1 MSTAMTFQL
10 VMAQFGSSSTKQ
22 ENLDKAE
29 KALEEAT
36 RIHHADI
43 VVFPEAFMSFYQIG
57 TPREQKLEDA
67 EPLEGHFSTTMRA
80 LAKQYGV
87 WVVFGTRETTEDSDD
102 DRVYNTAVIIDSDGE
117 IVSSYRK
124 THLYDAFGAKES
136 RDIKP
141 GTALFEP
148 IDTPFGKLGLFVCYE
163 LRFPEIARYQ
173 ALHGADIILVP
184 SGWVRGHVKEQHWE
198 TLVTARALENTA
210 YVVAVNQINEFYIG
224 QSLIV
229 DPMGVVVARGDE
241 TETLIPYRIDL
252 ERVHD
257 VRAKLPSHLHRQAHL
272 YG

>member
-1 MSTAMTFQL
+1 MTFQI
-10 VMAQFGSSSTKQ
+10 VMAQFGSSSSKQ

-29 KALEEAT
+29 KALQEAT
-36 RIHHADI
+36 SLHQADL

-57 TPREQKLEDA
+57 TPRERKLEDA
-67 EPLEGHFSTTMRA
+67 EPLEGHFVTTMQS
-80 LAKQYGV
+80 LAKRYGV
-87 WVVFGTRETTEDSDD
+87 WVIFGTRETTEDSED
-102 DRVYNTAVIIDSDGE
+102 DRVYNSTVIIDADGQ
-117 IVSSYRK
+117 ITGHYRK
-124 THLYDAFGAKES
+124 THLYDAFGAQES

-173 ALHGADIILVP
+173 ALHGADVIIVP
-184 SGWVRGHVKEQHWE
+184 SGWVRGPVKERHWE
-198 TLVTARALENTA
+198 NLVTTRALENTA
-210 YVVAVNQINEFYIG
+210 YVVAVNQVNEFYIG

-229 DPMGVVVARGDE
+229 DPMGVVVARGAE

-252 ERVHD
+252 ERVHE
-257 VRAKLPSHLHRQAHL
+257 VRTKLPSHIHRQAHL